1 MEKVGEV
8 EWEEIH
14 KGEGEELTPPLPPSS
29 FSFLESLP
37 GDGMAQYADE
47 LRMQINR
54 QFKENQLR
62 SAQIIRESLQSLE
75 RWEPSIYS
83 SEPEQQDMQII

>member
-1 MEKVGEV
+1 MGEV

-14 KGEGEELTPPLPPSS
+14 KGEGEELTPPLPPPSS

-62 SAQIIRESLQSLE
+62 SDQIIRESLQSLE

>member
-1 MEKVGEV
+1 
-8 EWEEIH
+8 
-14 KGEGEELTPPLPPSS
+14 
-29 FSFLESLP
+29 
-37 GDGMAQYADE
+37 MAQYADE

-62 SAQIIRESLQSLE
+62 SAQIFRESLQSLE